1 MIPFRQWLATVLRW
15 KCSRAATAV
24 DGHHACA
31 VNRKNIAVCRVTA
44 RITIGILQ
52 HLYLHA
58 AMKRLPLRRISISPN
73 KDTRIPTRLKMP
85 PFHLEDEVFVH
96 SRCPQF
102 PDRFAGTM
110 NHTILYRPGF
120 WPAIHIVP
128 TLQILTV
135 KQRLEP
141 AFSGW

>member
-1 MIPFRQWLATVLRW
+1 MIPFWRRLTPVLRW

-24 DGHHACA
+24 DGNHACA
-31 VNRKNIAVCRVTA
+31 VYRKDIAVRRVTA
-44 RITIGILQ
+44 RIPISILQ

-85 PFHLEDEVFVH
+85 PFHFENEVFVH
-96 SRCPQF
+96 SRGPQF

-110 NHTILYRPGF
+110 NHAVHHRPGF

-128 TLQILTV
+128 TLQVLTV